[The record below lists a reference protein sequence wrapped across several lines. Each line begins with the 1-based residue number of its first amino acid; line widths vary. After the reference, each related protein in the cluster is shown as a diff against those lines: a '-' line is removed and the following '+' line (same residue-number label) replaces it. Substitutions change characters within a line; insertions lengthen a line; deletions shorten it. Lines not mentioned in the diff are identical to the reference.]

1 MQITQEL
8 IVQVICWPDI
18 SLPARPGSMFSA
30 QFYEYFKFTLLV
42 VSVAYLQIQNANIL
56 AVKKYAIPK
65 PVQ

>member
-1 MQITQEL
+1 
-8 IVQVICWPDI
+8 
-18 SLPARPGSMFSA
+18 MFSA